1 MNKFFP
7 HHIPFLHVISR
18 WSGRIAS
25 PTLLS
30 DAHALL
36 YSIRSFAA
44 AMLAYYIALSIGLE
58 RPSWAIITVYIVSQ
72 TSVGASLSRSL
83 YRLAG
88 TVAGAGA
95 TVLIVPTFVNMPILC
110 SVMLAGWIT
119 FCLYLSLLERTP
131 RAYAFVLAGYTASL
145 IGFPAVSD
153 PGTVFNIA
161 IVRVQEIMIGIFC
174 AALIHRYVL
183 PTRISGL
190 FNSKLA
196 QTLHAAR
203 QRVADTLA
211 GKSHSV
217 SEPLHFALALQF
229 LQGISHHIPYDFA
242 LSVPVR
248 QARKALHDRLARLA
262 IVNGELHDRLQM
274 MTNMPADMQ
283 RLLEDVQAW
292 LTCADAGKRKSTA
305 DALLKRSAELAH
317 WRGVQIQTFED
328 ALWVNFVRYITESI
342 TLLQQCERLS
352 DAIYHAKSAP
362 ARTEYNA
369 AKGYVFHR
377 DPLSAARIALGAFV
391 IILGGCLVWI
401 YSAWPEGGTTV
412 SILGVCCTL
421 FGSFDTPAPHI
432 VKYIIGSVWGVLIS
446 LIYSFALLPPLSD
459 FPVLVAV
466 LAPVYLLA
474 GSLQARP
481 PTTFLAMGITL
492 TLPVLCELGA
502 HYSGDF
508 ADAANTA
515 IALFVATGF
524 AVISMSLLQT
534 VQADAAI
541 NRLLKLCQRDIRR
554 SVNGVFKGDETHWTN
569 LMIDR
574 AALLLPR
581 LPRSGQSSARALD
594 HLVHF
599 LRVGLCVMHLRRCD
613 TPANNEVNE
622 VLSRLNEVLSRLTH
636 TTETDALRERI
647 AAIAGL
653 CLPATDEPSRQF
665 VDKLVDLHCALRA
678 QNLESANDK

>member
-1 MNKFFP
+1 MNKLFP
-7 HHIPFLHVISR
+7 HPISFLQVISR

-36 YSIRSFAA
+36 YSVRSFAA

-95 TVLIVPTFVNMPILC
+95 TVLIVPTLVNMPILC

-217 SEPLHFALALQF
+217 SEPLHFAQALQF

-248 QARKALHDRLARLA
+248 QARKALHDRLARLV
-262 IVNGELHDRLQM
+262 IVNGELHDRFQM
-274 MTNMPADMQ
+274 MTDMPADMQ
-283 RLLEDVQAW
+283 RLLEEVQAW
-292 LTCADAGKRKSTA
+292 LTCDDAGKRKSTA
-305 DALLKRSAELAH
+305 EALLKRSAALAQ
-317 WRGVQIQTFED
+317 WRDVQIQTFED
-328 ALWVNFVRYITESI
+328 ALWMNFVRYITESI

-362 ARTEYNA
+362 VRTEYNA

-391 IILGGCLVWI
+391 IILSGCLVWI
-401 YSAWPEGGTTV
+401 YSAWPEGGTAV

-466 LAPVYLLA
+466 LAPIYLLA

-613 TPANNEVNE
+613 TPASDEVNE
-622 VLSRLNEVLSRLTH
+622 VLSRLTR

-653 CLPATDEPSRQF
+653 CLPATDETSRQF

-678 QNLESANDK
+678 QNQESANDK

>member
-1 MNKFFP
+1 MSTLTS
-7 HHIPFLHVISR
+7 HHSRFLHAISR

-25 PTLLS
+25 PSLLS

-36 YSIRSFAA
+36 YSVRSFAA
-44 AMLAYYIALSIGLE
+44 AMLAYYVALAIGLE

-95 TVLIVPTFVNMPILC
+95 TVLIVPTFVNTPILC
-110 SVMLAGWIT
+110 SVILAGWIT

-145 IGFPAVSD
+145 IGFPAVAD

-161 IVRVQEIMIGIFC
+161 LIRVQEIAIGIVC
-174 AALIHRYVL
+174 AALIHRYIL
-183 PTRISGL
+183 PARISGL

-203 QRVADTLA
+203 QRIADTLA
-211 GKSHSV
+211 GKADAQ
-217 SEPLHFALALQF
+217 SEPLHLALALQF

-242 LSVPVR
+242 LSVPAR
-248 QARKALHDRLARLA
+248 QARKALHDRLARLVV
-262 IVNGELHDRLQM
+262 VNGEVRDRLQ
-274 MTNMPADMQ
+274 TIAEMPAAMQ
-283 RLLEDVQAW
+283 ALLNDVQVW
-292 LTCADAGKRKSTA
+292 LTCDDTGQRKNA
-305 DALLKRSAELAH
+305 AEALQQRSAQLAQ
-317 WRGVQIQTFED
+317 RLAAQALTFED
-328 ALWVNFVRYITESI
+328 ALRVNFLRYIAELI

-352 DAIYHAKSAP
+352 EAIHHARPAP
-362 ARTEYNA
+362 AQAEDRVAT
-369 AKGYVFHR
+369 GYVFHR
-377 DPLSAARIALGAFV
+377 DPLSAARTALGAFV
-391 IILGGCLVWI
+391 IILSGCLLWI
-401 YSAWPEGGTTV
+401 YSAWPDGGTAV

-432 VKYIIGSVWGVLIS
+432 VKYIIGSVWGVVIS

-481 PTTFLAMGITL
+481 PTTFMAMGITL

-502 HYSGDF
+502 RYSGDF

-515 IALFVATGF
+515 IALFFATGF
-524 AVISMSLLQT
+524 AVIGMSLLQT

-541 NRLLKLCQRDIRR
+541 KRLLKLCQRDIRR
-554 SVNGVFKGDETHWTN
+554 SVSGVFKGDETHWTN

-594 HLVHF
+594 RLVHF
-599 LRVGLCVMHLRRCD
+599 LRIGLCVMRLRRCE
-613 TPANNEVNE
+613 TPAG
-622 VLSRLNEVLSRLTH
+622 SDIHEVLSRLTH
-636 TTETDALRERI
+636 TTETEALRERI
-647 AAIAGL
+647 AAMANR
-653 CLPATDEPSRQF
+653 CLPAREEQSCQF
-665 VDKLVDLHCALRA
+665 VDRLVDLHCALRT
-678 QNLESANDK
+678 QNEEPTHDK

>member
-1 MNKFFP
+1 MSTLTS
-7 HHIPFLHVISR
+7 HHSRFLHAISR

-25 PTLLS
+25 AALLS

-44 AMLAYYIALSIGLE
+44 AMLAYYLALAIGLE

-95 TVLIVPTFVNMPILC
+95 TVLIVPTFVNTPILC
-110 SVMLAGWIT
+110 SVMLTGWIT

-145 IGFPAVSD
+145 IGFPAVAD

-161 IVRVQEIMIGIFC
+161 LIRVQEIAIGIVC
-174 AALIHRYVL
+174 AALIHRYIL
-183 PTRISGL
+183 PSRISGL

-203 QRVADTLA
+203 QRIADTLA
-211 GKSHSV
+211 GKADAQ
-217 SEPLHFALALQF
+217 SEPLHLALALQF

-242 LSVPVR
+242 LSVPAR
-248 QARKALHDRLARLA
+248 QARKALHDRLARLV
-262 IVNGELHDRLQM
+262 IVNGEVRDRLQAIAQ
-274 MTNMPADMQ
+274 MPAAMQ
-283 RLLEDVQAW
+283 TLLNDVQAW
-292 LTCADAGKRKSTA
+292 LTCDDTGQRKNA
-305 DALLKRSAELAH
+305 AEALHQRSAQLAQ
-317 WRGVQIQTFED
+317 RLAAQALTFED
-328 ALWVNFVRYITESI
+328 ALRVNFLRYIAELI

-352 DAIYHAKSAP
+352 EAIHHARPASAQ
-362 ARTEYNA
+362 TEDRA
-369 AKGYVFHR
+369 ATGYVFHR
-377 DPLSAARIALGAFV
+377 DPLSAARTALGALV
-391 IILGGCLVWI
+391 IILSGCLLWI
-401 YSAWPEGGTTV
+401 YSAWPDGGTAV

-432 VKYIIGSVWGVLIS
+432 VKYIIGSVWGVIIS
-446 LIYSFALLPPLSD
+446 LIYSFALLPRSAISPCWWRCLPRSICLPD
-459 FPVLVAV
+459 RCRRGPHHLYGDGDHPDAACA
-466 LAPVYLLA
+466 LRA
-474 GSLQARP
+474 GRALQR
-481 PTTFLAMGITL
+481 
-492 TLPVLCELGA
+492 
-502 HYSGDF
+502 DF

-515 IALFVATGF
+515 IALFFATGF
-524 AVISMSLLQT
+524 AVIGMSLLQT

-541 NRLLKLCQRDIRR
+541 KRLLKLCQRDIRR
-554 SVNGVFKGDETHWTN
+554 SVSGVFKGDETHWTN

-594 HLVHF
+594 RLVHF
-599 LRVGLCVMHLRRCD
+599 LRVGLCVMRLRRCE
-613 TPANNEVNE
+613 TPAG
-622 VLSRLNEVLSRLTH
+622 SDIHEVLSRLTR
-636 TTETDALRERI
+636 TTETEALRERI
-647 AAIAGL
+647 AAMADR
-653 CLPATDEPSRQF
+653 CLPARDEQSCQF
-665 VDKLVDLHCALRA
+665 VDRLVDLHCALRT
-678 QNLESANDK
+678 QNEEPTHDK

>member
-1 MNKFFP
+1 MSKFTP
-7 HHIPFLHVISR
+7 HHSRALHAISR

-25 PTLLS
+25 PALLS

-36 YSIRSFAA
+36 YSVRSFVA
-44 AMLAYYIALSIGLE
+44 AMLAYYIALAIGLE

-95 TVLIVPTFVNMPILC
+95 TVLIVPTFVNTPILC
-110 SVMLAGWIT
+110 SVILAGWIS

-161 IVRVQEIMIGIFC
+161 IIRLQEITIGIVC
-174 AALIHRYVL
+174 AALIHRYIL

-196 QTLHAAR
+196 QTLQATR
-203 QRVADTLA
+203 QRIADTLA
-211 GKSHSV
+211 GKSNAQ
-217 SEPLHFALALQF
+217 SEPLHLALALQF
-229 LQGISHHIPYDFA
+229 LQGVSHHIPYDFA

-248 QARKALHDRLARLA
+248 QARKALHDRLARLV
-262 IVNGELHDRLQM
+262 IVNGELCDRLQAIAE
-274 MTNMPADMQ
+274 MPADMQ
-283 RLLEDVQAW
+283 TLLDDVQAW
-292 LTCADAGKRKSTA
+292 LTCDDTGKRKKTA
-305 DALLKRSAELAH
+305 DALQQRSAQLAQRH
-317 WRGVQIQTFED
+317 AAQALTFEE
-328 ALWVNFVRYITESI
+328 ALRVNFLRYIVELM

-352 DAIYHAKSAP
+352 DAIHHAKSAP
-362 ARTEYNA
+362 IQAEDHA

-377 DPLSAARIALGAFV
+377 DALSAARTVLGAFV
-391 IILGGCLVWI
+391 IILGGCLLWI
-401 YSAWPEGGTTV
+401 YSAWPDGGTAV

-432 VKYIIGSVWGVLIS
+432 VKYIIGSIWGVLIS

-459 FPVLVAV
+459 FPVLVAA

-481 PTTFLAMGITL
+481 PTTFMAMGITL

-502 HYSGDF
+502 RYSGDF

-515 IALFVATGF
+515 IALFFATGF
-524 AVISMSLLQT
+524 AVIGMSLLQT

-581 LPRSGQSSARALD
+581 LPRSGPSSARALES
-594 HLVHF
+594 LVHF
-599 LRVGLCVMHLRRCD
+599 LRIGLCVMRLRRCD
-613 TPANNEVNE
+613 TPAGSEINE
-622 VLSRLNEVLSRLTH
+622 VLYHLTG
-636 TTETDALRERI
+636 TTETAVLRERLAVM
-647 AAIAGL
+647 AAL
-653 CLPATDEPSRQF
+653 CLPATNEQSCQF
-665 VDKLVDLHCALRA
+665 VDRLVDLHCALRTK
-678 QNLESANDK
+678 NKEPTHDK

>member
-1 MNKFFP
+1 MSTLTS
-7 HHIPFLHVISR
+7 HHSRFLHAISR

-25 PTLLS
+25 PSLLS

-36 YSIRSFAA
+36 YSVRSFAA
-44 AMLAYYIALSIGLE
+44 AMLAYYVALAIGLE

-95 TVLIVPTFVNMPILC
+95 TVLIVPTFVNTPILC
-110 SVMLAGWIT
+110 SVILAGWIT

-145 IGFPAVSD
+145 IGFPAVAD
-153 PGTVFNIA
+153 PGTMFNIA
-161 IVRVQEIMIGIFC
+161 LIRVQEIAIGIVC
-174 AALIHRYVL
+174 AALIHRYIL
-183 PTRISGL
+183 PARISGL

-203 QRVADTLA
+203 QRIADTLA
-211 GKSHSV
+211 GKADAQ
-217 SEPLHFALALQF
+217 SEPLHLALALQF

-242 LSVPVR
+242 LSVPAR
-248 QARKALHDRLARLA
+248 QARKALHDRLARLV
-262 IVNGELHDRLQM
+262 IVNGEVRDRLQIIAE
-274 MTNMPADMQ
+274 MPAAMQ
-283 RLLEDVQAW
+283 ALLNDVQVW
-292 LTCADAGKRKSTA
+292 LTCDDTGQRKNA
-305 DALLKRSAELAH
+305 AEALQQRSAQLAQ
-317 WRGVQIQTFED
+317 RLAAQALTFED
-328 ALWVNFVRYITESI
+328 ALRVNFLRYIAELI

-352 DAIYHAKSAP
+352 EAIHHARPAP
-362 ARTEYNA
+362 AQAEDRA
-369 AKGYVFHR
+369 ATGYVFHR
-377 DPLSAARIALGAFV
+377 DPLSAARTALGAFV
-391 IILGGCLVWI
+391 IILSGCLLWI
-401 YSAWPEGGTTV
+401 YSAWPDGGTAV

-432 VKYIIGSVWGVLIS
+432 VKYIIGSVWGVVIS

-481 PTTFLAMGITL
+481 PTTFMAMGITL

-502 HYSGDF
+502 RYSGDF

-515 IALFVATGF
+515 IALFFATGF
-524 AVISMSLLQT
+524 AVIGMSLLQT

-541 NRLLKLCQRDIRR
+541 KRLLKLCQRDIRR
-554 SVNGVFKGDETHWTN
+554 SVSGVFKGDETHWTN

-594 HLVHF
+594 RLVHF
-599 LRVGLCVMHLRRCD
+599 LRIGICVMRLRRCE
-613 TPANNEVNE
+613 TPAG
-622 VLSRLNEVLSRLTH
+622 SDIHEVLSRLTH
-636 TTETDALRERI
+636 TTETEALRERI
-647 AAIAGL
+647 AAMANR
-653 CLPATDEPSRQF
+653 CLPAREEQSCQF
-665 VDKLVDLHCALRA
+665 VDRLVDLHCALRT
-678 QNLESANDK
+678 QNEEPTHDK

>member
-36 YSIRSFAA
+36 YSARSFAA

-229 LQGISHHIPYDFA
+229 LKGISHHIPYDFA

-305 DALLKRSAELAH
+305 DALLKRSAGLAH

-401 YSAWPEGGTTV
+401 YSAWPEGGTAV

-581 LPRSGQSSARALD
+581 LPRSGQSSVRALD

-599 LRVGLCVMHLRRCD
+599 LRIGLCVMHLRRCD
-613 TPANNEVNE
+613 TPANNEV
-622 VLSRLNEVLSRLTH
+622 NEVLSRLTH

>member
-1 MNKFFP
+1 MSTLTS
-7 HHIPFLHVISR
+7 HHSRFLHAISR

-25 PTLLS
+25 PSLLS

-36 YSIRSFAA
+36 YSVRSFAA
-44 AMLAYYIALSIGLE
+44 AMLAYYVALAIGLE

-95 TVLIVPTFVNMPILC
+95 TVLIVPTFVNTPILC
-110 SVMLAGWIT
+110 SVILAGWIT

-145 IGFPAVSD
+145 IGFPAVAD

-161 IVRVQEIMIGIFC
+161 LIRVQEIAIGIVC
-174 AALIHRYVL
+174 AALIHRYIL
-183 PTRISGL
+183 PARISGL

-203 QRVADTLA
+203 QRIADTLA
-211 GKSHSV
+211 GKADAQ
-217 SEPLHFALALQF
+217 SEPLHLALALQF

-242 LSVPVR
+242 LSVPAR
-248 QARKALHDRLARLA
+248 QARKALHDRLARLV
-262 IVNGELHDRLQM
+262 IVNGEVRDRLQ
-274 MTNMPADMQ
+274 TIAEMPAAMQ
-283 RLLEDVQAW
+283 ALLNDVQVW
-292 LTCADAGKRKSTA
+292 LTCDDTGQRKNA
-305 DALLKRSAELAH
+305 AEALQQRSAQLA
-317 WRGVQIQTFED
+317 RRLAAQALTFED
-328 ALWVNFVRYITESI
+328 ALRVNFLRYIAELI

-352 DAIYHAKSAP
+352 EAIHHARPAP
-362 ARTEYNA
+362 AQAEDRA
-369 AKGYVFHR
+369 ATGYVFHR
-377 DPLSAARIALGAFV
+377 DPLSAARTALGAFV
-391 IILGGCLVWI
+391 IILSGCLLWI
-401 YSAWPEGGTTV
+401 YSAWPDGGTAV

-432 VKYIIGSVWGVLIS
+432 VKYIIGSVWGVVIS

-481 PTTFLAMGITL
+481 PTTFMAMGITL

-502 HYSGDF
+502 RYSGDF

-515 IALFVATGF
+515 IALFFATGF
-524 AVISMSLLQT
+524 AVIGMSLLQT

-541 NRLLKLCQRDIRR
+541 KRLLKLCQRDIRR
-554 SVNGVFKGDETHWTN
+554 SVSGVFKGDETHWTN

-594 HLVHF
+594 RLVHF
-599 LRVGLCVMHLRRCD
+599 LRIGLCVMRLRRCE
-613 TPANNEVNE
+613 TPAGSDIHEM
-622 VLSRLNEVLSRLTH
+622 LSRLTH
-636 TTETDALRERI
+636 TTETEALRERI
-647 AAIAGL
+647 AAMANR
-653 CLPATDEPSRQF
+653 CLPAREEQSCQF
-665 VDKLVDLHCALRA
+665 VDRLVDLHCALRT
-678 QNLESANDK
+678 QNEEPTHDR

>member
-1 MNKFFP
+1 MSKFTP
-7 HHIPFLHVISR
+7 HHSRALHAISR

-25 PTLLS
+25 PALLS

-36 YSIRSFAA
+36 YSVRSFVA
-44 AMLAYYIALSIGLE
+44 AMLAYYIALAIGLE

-95 TVLIVPTFVNMPILC
+95 TVLIVPTFVNTPILC
-110 SVMLAGWIT
+110 SVILASWIS

-161 IVRVQEIMIGIFC
+161 IIRLQEITIGIVC
-174 AALIHRYVL
+174 AALIHRYIL

-196 QTLHAAR
+196 QTLQATR
-203 QRVADTLA
+203 QRIADTLA
-211 GKSHSV
+211 GKSNAQ
-217 SEPLHFALALQF
+217 SEPLHLALALQF
-229 LQGISHHIPYDFA
+229 LQGVSHHIPYDFA

-248 QARKALHDRLARLA
+248 QARKALHDRLARLV
-262 IVNGELHDRLQM
+262 IVNGELCDRLQAIAE
-274 MTNMPADMQ
+274 MPADMQ
-283 RLLEDVQAW
+283 TLLDDVQAW
-292 LTCADAGKRKSTA
+292 LTCDDTGKRKKTA
-305 DALLKRSAELAH
+305 DALQQRSAQLAQRH
-317 WRGVQIQTFED
+317 AAQALTFEE
-328 ALWVNFVRYITESI
+328 ALRVNFLRYIVELM

-352 DAIYHAKSAP
+352 DAIHHAKSAP
-362 ARTEYNA
+362 IQAEDHA

-377 DPLSAARIALGAFV
+377 DALSAARTALGAFV
-391 IILGGCLVWI
+391 IILGGCLLWI
-401 YSAWPEGGTTV
+401 YSAWPDGGTAV

-459 FPVLVAV
+459 FPVLVAA

-481 PTTFLAMGITL
+481 PTTFMAMGITL

-502 HYSGDF
+502 RYSGDF

-515 IALFVATGF
+515 IALFFATGF
-524 AVISMSLLQT
+524 AVIGMSLLQT

-554 SVNGVFKGDETHWTN
+554 SVNGVFKDDETHWTN

-581 LPRSGQSSARALD
+581 LPRSGPSSARALES
-594 HLVHF
+594 LVHF
-599 LRVGLCVMHLRRCD
+599 LRIGLCVMRLRRCD
-613 TPANNEVNE
+613 TPAGSEINE
-622 VLSRLNEVLSRLTH
+622 VLYHLTG
-636 TTETDALRERI
+636 TTETAVLRERLAVM
-647 AAIAGL
+647 AAL
-653 CLPATDEPSRQF
+653 CLPATNEQSCQF
-665 VDKLVDLHCALRA
+665 VDRLVDLHCALRT
-678 QNLESANDK
+678 QNKEPTHDK

>member
-1 MNKFFP
+1 
-7 HHIPFLHVISR
+7 
-18 WSGRIAS
+18 
-25 PTLLS
+25 
-30 DAHALL
+30 
-36 YSIRSFAA
+36 
-44 AMLAYYIALSIGLE
+44 MLAYYLALSIGLE

-72 TSVGASLSRSL
+72 TSVGASLSRCL

-110 SVMLAGWIT
+110 SMMLTAWIS
-119 FCLYLSLLERTP
+119 FCLWLSLLERTP

-145 IGFPAVSD
+145 IGFPAVAD

-161 IVRVQEIMIGIFC
+161 ITRVQEIAIGIVC
-174 AALIHRYVL
+174 AALIHRYIL
-183 PTRISGL
+183 PSRISGL

-203 QRVADTLA
+203 QRLADTLA
-211 GKSHSV
+211 GKSDAA
-217 SEPLHFALALQF
+217 SEPLHLALALQF
-229 LQGISHHIPYDFA
+229 LQGISHHIPYDFS

-248 QARKALHDRLARLA
+248 QARKALHDRLARLV

-274 MTNMPADMQ
+274 IEALPTDVQ
-283 RLLEDVQAW
+283 TLLEDVQAW
-292 LTCADAGKRKSTA
+292 LICEDAGKRKSA
-305 DALLKRSAELAH
+305 AEALQKRSAQ
-317 WRGVQIQTFED
+317 WCTVQVQTFED
-328 ALWVNFVRYITESI
+328 ALHVNVVRYIAELI
-342 TLLQQCERLS
+342 TLIQQCERLA
-352 DAIYHAKSAP
+352 DAIHHEKRVPVQSEP
-362 ARTEYNA
+362 DGT
-369 AKGYVFHR
+369 KGYVFHR
-377 DPLSAARIALGAFV
+377 DPLSAARTALGAFA
-391 IILGGCLVWI
+391 IILSGCLIWI
-401 YSAWPEGGTTV
+401 YSAWPDGGTAV

-446 LIYSFALLPPLSD
+446 LIYSFALLPQVSD

-466 LAPVYLLA
+466 LAPAYLFA

-481 PTTFLAMGITL
+481 PTTFMAMGITL

-508 ADAANTA
+508 ADATNTA
-515 IALFVATGF
+515 IALFFATGF
-524 AVISMSLLQT
+524 AVVSMSVLQT

-554 SVNGVFKGDETHWTN
+554 SVKGVFKGDERHWTN

-581 LPRSGQSSARALD
+581 LQRSGHSSAWALY
-594 HLVHF
+594 HLVHA
-599 LRVGLCVMHLRRCD
+599 LRIGLCVMHLRRFN
-613 TPANNEVNE
+613 TSASSEINE
-622 VLSRLNEVLSRLTH
+622 VLHLLTR
-636 TTETDALRERI
+636 TTQTEALRERI
-647 AAIAGL
+647 SAMADR
-653 CLPATDEPSRQF
+653 CLPAADEPSRQF
-665 VDKLVDLHCALRA
+665 VDRLVDLHCALRV
-678 QNLESANDK
+678 QNKEPANDQ

>member
-1 MNKFFP
+1 MRKFTP
-7 HHIPFLHVISR
+7 YHSRALHAISR

-25 PTLLS
+25 PALLS

-36 YSIRSFAA
+36 YSVRSFVA
-44 AMLAYYIALSIGLE
+44 AMLAYYIALAIGLE

-95 TVLIVPTFVNMPILC
+95 TVLIVPTFVNTPILC
-110 SVMLAGWIT
+110 SVILAGWIS

-161 IVRVQEIMIGIFC
+161 IIRLQEITIGIVC
-174 AALIHRYVL
+174 AALIHRYIL

-196 QTLHAAR
+196 QTLQATR
-203 QRVADTLA
+203 QRIADTLA
-211 GKSHSV
+211 GKSNAQ
-217 SEPLHFALALQF
+217 SEPLHLALALQF
-229 LQGISHHIPYDFA
+229 LQGVSHHIPYDFA

-248 QARKALHDRLARLA
+248 QARKALHDRLARLV
-262 IVNGELHDRLQM
+262 IVNGELCDRLQAIAE
-274 MTNMPADMQ
+274 MPADMQ
-283 RLLEDVQAW
+283 TLLDDVQAW
-292 LTCADAGKRKSTA
+292 LTCDDTGKRKKTA
-305 DALLKRSAELAH
+305 DALQQRSAQLAQRH
-317 WRGVQIQTFED
+317 AAQ
-328 ALWVNFVRYITESI
+328 ALRVNFLRYIVELM

-352 DAIYHAKSAP
+352 DAIHHAKSAP
-362 ARTEYNA
+362 IQAEDHA

-377 DPLSAARIALGAFV
+377 DALSAARTALGAFV
-391 IILGGCLVWI
+391 IILGGCLLWI
-401 YSAWPEGGTTV
+401 YSAWPDGGTAV

-459 FPVLVAV
+459 FPVLVAA

-481 PTTFLAMGITL
+481 PTTFMAMGITL

-502 HYSGDF
+502 RYSGDF

-515 IALFVATGF
+515 IALFFATGF
-524 AVISMSLLQT
+524 AVIGMSLLQT

-581 LPRSGQSSARALD
+581 LPRSGPSSARALES
-594 HLVHF
+594 LVHF
-599 LRVGLCVMHLRRCD
+599 LRIGLCVMRLRRCD
-613 TPANNEVNE
+613 TPAGSEINE
-622 VLSRLNEVLSRLTH
+622 VLYHLTG
-636 TTETDALRERI
+636 TTETAVLRERLAVM
-647 AAIAGL
+647 AAL
-653 CLPATDEPSRQF
+653 CLPATNEQSCQF
-665 VDKLVDLHCALRA
+665 VDRLVDLHCALRT
-678 QNLESANDK
+678 QNKEPTHDK

>member
-1 MNKFFP
+1 MSKFTP
-7 HHIPFLHVISR
+7 HHSRALHAISR
-18 WSGRIAS
+18 WSDRIAS
-25 PTLLS
+25 PALLS

-36 YSIRSFAA
+36 YSVRSFVA
-44 AMLAYYIALSIGLE
+44 AMLAYYIALAIGLE

-95 TVLIVPTFVNMPILC
+95 TVLIVPTFVNTPILC
-110 SVMLAGWIT
+110 SVILAGWIS

-161 IVRVQEIMIGIFC
+161 IIRLQEITIGIVC
-174 AALIHRYVL
+174 AALIHRYIL

-196 QTLHAAR
+196 QTLQAMR
-203 QRVADTLA
+203 QRIADTLA
-211 GKSHSV
+211 GKSNAQ
-217 SEPLHFALALQF
+217 SEPLHLALALQF
-229 LQGISHHIPYDFA
+229 LQGVSHHIPYDFA

-248 QARKALHDRLARLA
+248 QARKALHDRLARLV
-262 IVNGELHDRLQM
+262 IVNGELCDRLQAIAE
-274 MTNMPADMQ
+274 MPADMQ
-283 RLLEDVQAW
+283 TLLDDVQAW
-292 LTCADAGKRKSTA
+292 LTCDDTGKRKKTA
-305 DALLKRSAELAH
+305 DALQQRSAQLAQRH
-317 WRGVQIQTFED
+317 AAQALTFEE
-328 ALWVNFVRYITESI
+328 ALRVNFLRYIVELM

-352 DAIYHAKSAP
+352 DAIHHAKSAP
-362 ARTEYNA
+362 IQAEDHA

-377 DPLSAARIALGAFV
+377 DALSAARTALGAFV
-391 IILGGCLVWI
+391 IILGGCLLWI
-401 YSAWPEGGTTV
+401 YSAWPDGGTAV

-459 FPVLVAV
+459 FPVLVAA

-481 PTTFLAMGITL
+481 PTTFMAMGITL

-502 HYSGDF
+502 RYSGDF

-515 IALFVATGF
+515 IALFFATGF
-524 AVISMSLLQT
+524 AVIGMSLLQT

-581 LPRSGQSSARALD
+581 LPRSGPSSARALES
-594 HLVHF
+594 LVHF
-599 LRVGLCVMHLRRCD
+599 LRIGLCVMRLRRCD
-613 TPANNEVNE
+613 TPAGSEINE
-622 VLSRLNEVLSRLTH
+622 VLYHLTG
-636 TTETDALRERI
+636 TTETAVLRERLAVM
-647 AAIAGL
+647 AAL
-653 CLPATDEPSRQF
+653 CLPATNEQSCQF
-665 VDKLVDLHCALRA
+665 VDRLVDLHCALRT
-678 QNLESANDK
+678 QNKEPTHDK

>member
-1 MNKFFP
+1 MSKFTP
-7 HHIPFLHVISR
+7 HHSRALHAISR

-25 PTLLS
+25 PALLS

-36 YSIRSFAA
+36 YSVRSFVA
-44 AMLAYYIALSIGLE
+44 AMLAYYIALAIGLE

-95 TVLIVPTFVNMPILC
+95 TVLIVPTFVNTPILC
-110 SVMLAGWIT
+110 SVILAGWIS

-161 IVRVQEIMIGIFC
+161 IIRLQEITIGIVC
-174 AALIHRYVL
+174 AALIHRYIL

-196 QTLHAAR
+196 QTLQATR
-203 QRVADTLA
+203 QRIADTLA
-211 GKSHSV
+211 GKSNAQ
-217 SEPLHFALALQF
+217 SEPLHLALTLQF
-229 LQGISHHIPYDFA
+229 LQGVSHHIPYDFA

-248 QARKALHDRLARLA
+248 QARKALHDRLARLV
-262 IVNGELHDRLQM
+262 IVNGELCDRLQAIAE
-274 MTNMPADMQ
+274 MPADMQ
-283 RLLEDVQAW
+283 TLLDDVQAW
-292 LTCADAGKRKSTA
+292 LTCDDTGKRKKTA
-305 DALLKRSAELAH
+305 DALQQRSAQLAQRH
-317 WRGVQIQTFED
+317 AAQALTFEE
-328 ALWVNFVRYITESI
+328 ALRVNFLRYIVELM

-352 DAIYHAKSAP
+352 DAIHHAKSAP
-362 ARTEYNA
+362 IQAEDHA

-377 DPLSAARIALGAFV
+377 DALSAARTALGAFV
-391 IILGGCLVWI
+391 IILGGCLLWI
-401 YSAWPEGGTTV
+401 YSAWPDGGTAV

-459 FPVLVAV
+459 FPVLVAA

-481 PTTFLAMGITL
+481 PTTFMAMGITL

-502 HYSGDF
+502 RYSGDF

-515 IALFVATGF
+515 IALFFATGF
-524 AVISMSLLQT
+524 AVIGMSLLQT

-581 LPRSGQSSARALD
+581 LPRSGPSSARALES
-594 HLVHF
+594 LVHF
-599 LRVGLCVMHLRRCD
+599 LRIGLCVMRLRRCD
-613 TPANNEVNE
+613 TPAGSEINE
-622 VLSRLNEVLSRLTH
+622 VLYHLTG
-636 TTETDALRERI
+636 TTETAVLRERLAVM
-647 AAIAGL
+647 AAL
-653 CLPATDEPSRQF
+653 CLPATNEQSCQF
-665 VDKLVDLHCALRA
+665 VDRLVDLHCALQT
-678 QNLESANDK
+678 QNKEPTHDK

>member
-1 MNKFFP
+1 MSTLTS
-7 HHIPFLHVISR
+7 HHSRFLHAISR

-25 PTLLS
+25 PSLLS

-36 YSIRSFAA
+36 YSVRSFAA
-44 AMLAYYIALSIGLE
+44 AMLAYYVALAIGLE
-58 RPSWAIITVYIVSQ
+58 RPSWAIITVYIVSH

-95 TVLIVPTFVNMPILC
+95 TVLIVPTFVNTPILC
-110 SVMLAGWIT
+110 SVILAGWIT

-145 IGFPAVSD
+145 IGFPAVAD

-161 IVRVQEIMIGIFC
+161 LIRVQEIAIGIVC
-174 AALIHRYVL
+174 AALIHRYIL
-183 PTRISGL
+183 PARISGL

-203 QRVADTLA
+203 QRIADTLA
-211 GKSHSV
+211 GKADAQ
-217 SEPLHFALALQF
+217 SEPLHLALALQF

-242 LSVPVR
+242 LSVPAR
-248 QARKALHDRLARLA
+248 QARKALHDRLARLV
-262 IVNGELHDRLQM
+262 IVNGEVRDRLQ
-274 MTNMPADMQ
+274 TIAEMPAAMQ
-283 RLLEDVQAW
+283 ALLNDVQVW
-292 LTCADAGKRKSTA
+292 LTCDDTGQRKNA
-305 DALLKRSAELAH
+305 AEALQQRSAQLA
-317 WRGVQIQTFED
+317 RRLAAQALTFED
-328 ALWVNFVRYITESI
+328 ALRVNFLRYIAELI

-352 DAIYHAKSAP
+352 EAIHHARPAP
-362 ARTEYNA
+362 AQAEDRVAT
-369 AKGYVFHR
+369 GYVFHR
-377 DPLSAARIALGAFV
+377 DPLSAARTALGAFV
-391 IILGGCLVWI
+391 IILSGCLLWI
-401 YSAWPEGGTTV
+401 YSAWPDGGTAV

-432 VKYIIGSVWGVLIS
+432 VKYIIGSVWGVVIS

-481 PTTFLAMGITL
+481 PTTFMAMGITL

-502 HYSGDF
+502 RYSGDF

-515 IALFVATGF
+515 IALFFATGF
-524 AVISMSLLQT
+524 AVIGMSLLQT

-541 NRLLKLCQRDIRR
+541 KRLLKLCQRDIRR
-554 SVNGVFKGDETHWTN
+554 SVSGVFKGDETHWTN

-594 HLVHF
+594 RLVHF
-599 LRVGLCVMHLRRCD
+599 LRIGLCVMRLRRCE
-613 TPANNEVNE
+613 TPAG
-622 VLSRLNEVLSRLTH
+622 SDIHEVLSRLTH
-636 TTETDALRERI
+636 TTETEALRERI
-647 AAIAGL
+647 AAMANR
-653 CLPATDEPSRQF
+653 CLPAREEQSCQF
-665 VDKLVDLHCALRA
+665 VDRLVDLHCALRT
-678 QNLESANDK
+678 QNEEPTHDK

>member
-1 MNKFFP
+1 MSTLTS
-7 HHIPFLHVISR
+7 HQSRFLHAISR

-25 PTLLS
+25 PSLLS

-36 YSIRSFAA
+36 YSVRSFAA
-44 AMLAYYIALSIGLE
+44 AMLAYYVALAIGLE

-95 TVLIVPTFVNMPILC
+95 TVLIVPTFVNTPILC
-110 SVMLAGWIT
+110 SVILAGWIA

-145 IGFPAVSD
+145 IGFPAVAD

-161 IVRVQEIMIGIFC
+161 LIRVQEIAIGIVC
-174 AALIHRYVL
+174 AALIHRYIL
-183 PTRISGL
+183 PARISGL

-203 QRVADTLA
+203 QRIANTLA
-211 GKSHSV
+211 GKADAQ
-217 SEPLHFALALQF
+217 SEPLHLALALQF

-242 LSVPVR
+242 LSVPAR
-248 QARKALHDRLARLA
+248 QARKALHDRLARLV
-262 IVNGELHDRLQM
+262 IVNGEVRDRLQIIAE
-274 MTNMPADMQ
+274 MPAAMQ
-283 RLLEDVQAW
+283 ALLNDVQVW
-292 LTCADAGKRKSTA
+292 LTCDDTGQRKNA
-305 DALLKRSAELAH
+305 AEALQQRSAQLAQ
-317 WRGVQIQTFED
+317 RLAAQALTFED
-328 ALWVNFVRYITESI
+328 ALRVNFLRYIAELI

-352 DAIYHAKSAP
+352 EAIHHARPAP
-362 ARTEYNA
+362 AQAEDRA
-369 AKGYVFHR
+369 ATGYVFHR
-377 DPLSAARIALGAFV
+377 DPLSAARTALGAFV
-391 IILGGCLVWI
+391 IILSGCLLWI
-401 YSAWPEGGTTV
+401 YSAWPDGGTAV

-432 VKYIIGSVWGVLIS
+432 VKYIIGSVWGVVIS

-481 PTTFLAMGITL
+481 PTTFMAMGITL

-502 HYSGDF
+502 RYSGDF

-515 IALFVATGF
+515 IALFFATGF
-524 AVISMSLLQT
+524 AVIGMSLLQT

-541 NRLLKLCQRDIRR
+541 KRLLKLCQRDIRR
-554 SVNGVFKGDETHWTN
+554 SVSGVFKGDETHWTN

-594 HLVHF
+594 RLVHF
-599 LRVGLCVMHLRRCD
+599 LRIGLCVMRLRRCE
-613 TPANNEVNE
+613 TPAG
-622 VLSRLNEVLSRLTH
+622 SDIHEVLSRLTH
-636 TTETDALRERI
+636 TTETEALRERI
-647 AAIAGL
+647 AAMANR
-653 CLPATDEPSRQF
+653 CLPAREEQSCQF
-665 VDKLVDLHCALRA
+665 VDRLVDLHCALRT
-678 QNLESANDK
+678 QNEEPTHDK

>member
-1 MNKFFP
+1 MSKFTP
-7 HHIPFLHVISR
+7 HHSRALHAISR

-25 PTLLS
+25 PALLS

-36 YSIRSFAA
+36 YSVRSFVA
-44 AMLAYYIALSIGLE
+44 AMLAYYIALAIGLE

-95 TVLIVPTFVNMPILC
+95 TVLIVPTFVNTPILC
-110 SVMLAGWIT
+110 SVILASWIS

-161 IVRVQEIMIGIFC
+161 IIRLQEITIGIVC
-174 AALIHRYVL
+174 AALIHRYIL

-196 QTLHAAR
+196 QTLQATR
-203 QRVADTLA
+203 QRIADTLA
-211 GKSHSV
+211 GKSNAQ
-217 SEPLHFALALQF
+217 SEPLHLALALQF
-229 LQGISHHIPYDFA
+229 LQGVSHHIPYDFA

-248 QARKALHDRLARLA
+248 QARKALHDRLARLV
-262 IVNGELHDRLQM
+262 IVNGELCDRLQAIAE
-274 MTNMPADMQ
+274 MPADMQ
-283 RLLEDVQAW
+283 TLLDDVQAW
-292 LTCADAGKRKSTA
+292 LTCDDTGKRKKTA
-305 DALLKRSAELAH
+305 DALQQRSAQLAQRH
-317 WRGVQIQTFED
+317 AAQALTFEA
-328 ALWVNFVRYITESI
+328 ALRVNFLRYIVELM

-352 DAIYHAKSAP
+352 DAIHHAKSAP
-362 ARTEYNA
+362 IQAEDHA

-377 DPLSAARIALGAFV
+377 DALSAARTALGAFV
-391 IILGGCLVWI
+391 IILGGCLLWI
-401 YSAWPEGGTTV
+401 YSAWPDGGTAV

-459 FPVLVAV
+459 FPVLVAA

-481 PTTFLAMGITL
+481 PTTFMAMGITL

-502 HYSGDF
+502 RYSGDF

-515 IALFVATGF
+515 IALFFATGF
-524 AVISMSLLQT
+524 AVIGMSLLQT

-581 LPRSGQSSARALD
+581 LPRSGPSSARALES
-594 HLVHF
+594 LVHF
-599 LRVGLCVMHLRRCD
+599 LRIGLCVMRLRRCD
-613 TPANNEVNE
+613 TPAGSEINE
-622 VLSRLNEVLSRLTH
+622 VLYHLTG
-636 TTETDALRERI
+636 TTETAVLRERLAVM
-647 AAIAGL
+647 AAL
-653 CLPATDEPSRQF
+653 CLPATNEQSCQF
-665 VDKLVDLHCALRA
+665 VDRLVDLHCALRT
-678 QNLESANDK
+678 QNKEPTHDK

>member
-1 MNKFFP
+1 MSTLTS
-7 HHIPFLHVISR
+7 HHSRFLHAISR

-25 PTLLS
+25 PSLLS

-36 YSIRSFAA
+36 YSVRSFAA
-44 AMLAYYIALSIGLE
+44 AMLAYYVALAIGLE

-95 TVLIVPTFVNMPILC
+95 TVLIVPTFVNTPILC
-110 SVMLAGWIT
+110 SVILAGWIT

-145 IGFPAVSD
+145 IGFPAVAD

-161 IVRVQEIMIGIFC
+161 IIRVQEIAIGIVC
-174 AALIHRYVL
+174 AALIHRYIL
-183 PTRISGL
+183 PARISGL

-203 QRVADTLA
+203 QRIADTLA
-211 GKSHSV
+211 GKADAQ
-217 SEPLHFALALQF
+217 SEPLHLALALQF

-242 LSVPVR
+242 LSVPAR
-248 QARKALHDRLARLA
+248 QARKALHDRLARLV
-262 IVNGELHDRLQM
+262 IVNGEVRDRLQIIAG
-274 MTNMPADMQ
+274 MPAAMQ
-283 RLLEDVQAW
+283 ALLNDVQVW
-292 LTCADAGKRKSTA
+292 LTCDDTGQRKNA
-305 DALLKRSAELAH
+305 AEALQQRSAQLA
-317 WRGVQIQTFED
+317 RRLAAQALTFED
-328 ALWVNFVRYITESI
+328 ALRVNFLRYIAELI

-352 DAIYHAKSAP
+352 EAIHHARPAP
-362 ARTEYNA
+362 AQAEDRA
-369 AKGYVFHR
+369 ATGYVFHR
-377 DPLSAARIALGAFV
+377 DPLSAARTALGAFV
-391 IILGGCLVWI
+391 IILSGCLLWI
-401 YSAWPEGGTTV
+401 YSAWPDGGTAV

-432 VKYIIGSVWGVLIS
+432 VKYIIGSVWGVVIS

-481 PTTFLAMGITL
+481 PTTFMAMGITL

-502 HYSGDF
+502 RYSGDF

-515 IALFVATGF
+515 IALFFATGF
-524 AVISMSLLQT
+524 AVIGMSLLQT

-541 NRLLKLCQRDIRR
+541 KRLLKLCQRDIRR
-554 SVNGVFKGDETHWTN
+554 SVSGVFKGDETHWTN

-594 HLVHF
+594 RLVHF
-599 LRVGLCVMHLRRCD
+599 LRIGLCVMRLRRCE
-613 TPANNEVNE
+613 TPAG
-622 VLSRLNEVLSRLTH
+622 SDIHEVLSRLTH
-636 TTETDALRERI
+636 TTETEALRERI
-647 AAIAGL
+647 AAMANR
-653 CLPATDEPSRQF
+653 CLPAREEQSCQF
-665 VDKLVDLHCALRA
+665 VDRLVDLHCALRT
-678 QNLESANDK
+678 QNEEPTHDK

>member
-1 MNKFFP
+1 MSTLTS
-7 HHIPFLHVISR
+7 HHSRFLHAISR

-25 PTLLS
+25 PSLLS

-36 YSIRSFAA
+36 YSVRSFAA
-44 AMLAYYIALSIGLE
+44 AMLAYYVALAIGLE

-95 TVLIVPTFVNMPILC
+95 TVLIVPTFVNTPILC
-110 SVMLAGWIT
+110 SVILAGWIT

-145 IGFPAVSD
+145 IGFPAVAD

-161 IVRVQEIMIGIFC
+161 LIRVQEIAIGIVC
-174 AALIHRYVL
+174 AALIHRYIL
-183 PTRISGL
+183 PARISGL

-203 QRVADTLA
+203 QRIADTLA
-211 GKSHSV
+211 GKADAQ
-217 SEPLHFALALQF
+217 SEPLHLALALQF

-242 LSVPVR
+242 LSVPAR
-248 QARKALHDRLARLA
+248 QARKALHDRLARLV
-262 IVNGELHDRLQM
+262 IVNGEVRDRLQ
-274 MTNMPADMQ
+274 TIAEMPAAMQ
-283 RLLEDVQAW
+283 ALLNDVQVW
-292 LTCADAGKRKSTA
+292 LTCDDTGQRKNA
-305 DALLKRSAELAH
+305 AEALQQRSAQLA
-317 WRGVQIQTFED
+317 RRLAAQALTFED
-328 ALWVNFVRYITESI
+328 ALRVNFLRYIAELI

-352 DAIYHAKSAP
+352 EAIHHARPAP
-362 ARTEYNA
+362 AQAEDRVAT
-369 AKGYVFHR
+369 GYVFHR
-377 DPLSAARIALGAFV
+377 DPLSAARTALGAFV
-391 IILGGCLVWI
+391 IILSGCLLWI
-401 YSAWPEGGTTV
+401 YSAWPDGGTAV

-432 VKYIIGSVWGVLIS
+432 VKYIIGSVWGVVIS

-481 PTTFLAMGITL
+481 PTTFMAMGITL

-502 HYSGDF
+502 RYSGDF

-515 IALFVATGF
+515 IALFFATGF
-524 AVISMSLLQT
+524 AVIGMSLLQT

-541 NRLLKLCQRDIRR
+541 KRLLKLCQRDIRR
-554 SVNGVFKGDETHWTN
+554 SVSGVFKGDETHWTN

-594 HLVHF
+594 RLVHF
-599 LRVGLCVMHLRRCD
+599 LRIGLCVMRLRRCE
-613 TPANNEVNE
+613 TPAGSDIHEM
-622 VLSRLNEVLSRLTH
+622 LSRLTR
-636 TTETDALRERI
+636 TTETEALRERI
-647 AAIAGL
+647 AAMANR
-653 CLPATDEPSRQF
+653 CLPAREEQSCQF
-665 VDKLVDLHCALRA
+665 VDRLVDLHCALRT
-678 QNLESANDK
+678 QNEEPTHDK

>member
-1 MNKFFP
+1 MSKFTP
-7 HHIPFLHVISR
+7 HHSRALHAISR

-25 PTLLS
+25 PALLS

-36 YSIRSFAA
+36 YSVRSFVA
-44 AMLAYYIALSIGLE
+44 AMLAYYIALAIGLE

-95 TVLIVPTFVNMPILC
+95 TVLIVPTFVNTPILC
-110 SVMLAGWIT
+110 SVILAGWIS

-161 IVRVQEIMIGIFC
+161 IIRLQEITIGIVC
-174 AALIHRYVL
+174 AALIHRYIL

-196 QTLHAAR
+196 QTLQATR
-203 QRVADTLA
+203 QRIADTLA
-211 GKSHSV
+211 GKSNAQ
-217 SEPLHFALALQF
+217 SEPLHLALALQF
-229 LQGISHHIPYDFA
+229 LQGVSHHIPYDFA

-248 QARKALHDRLARLA
+248 QARKALHDRLARLV
-262 IVNGELHDRLQM
+262 IVNGELCDRLQAIAE
-274 MTNMPADMQ
+274 MPADMQ
-283 RLLEDVQAW
+283 TLLDDVQAW
-292 LTCADAGKRKSTA
+292 LTCDDTGKRKKTA
-305 DALLKRSAELAH
+305 DALQQRSAQLAQRH
-317 WRGVQIQTFED
+317 AAQALTFEE
-328 ALWVNFVRYITESI
+328 ALRVNFLRYIVELM

-352 DAIYHAKSAP
+352 DAIHHAKSAP
-362 ARTEYNA
+362 IQAEDHA

-377 DPLSAARIALGAFV
+377 DALSAARTALGAFV
-391 IILGGCLVWI
+391 IILGGCLLWI
-401 YSAWPEGGTTV
+401 YSAWPDGGTAV

-459 FPVLVAV
+459 FPVLVAA

-481 PTTFLAMGITL
+481 PTTFMAMGITL

-502 HYSGDF
+502 RYSGDF

-515 IALFVATGF
+515 IALFFATGF
-524 AVISMSLLQT
+524 AVIGMSLLQT

-554 SVNGVFKGDETHWTN
+554 SVNGVFKDDETHWTN

-581 LPRSGQSSARALD
+581 LPRSGPSSARALES
-594 HLVHF
+594 LVHF
-599 LRVGLCVMHLRRCD
+599 LRIGLCVMRLRRCD
-613 TPANNEVNE
+613 TPAGSEINE
-622 VLSRLNEVLSRLTH
+622 VLYHLTG
-636 TTETDALRERI
+636 TTETAVLRERLAVM
-647 AAIAGL
+647 AAL
-653 CLPATDEPSRQF
+653 CLPATNEQSCQF
-665 VDKLVDLHCALRA
+665 VDRLVDLHCALRT
-678 QNLESANDK
+678 QNKEPTHDK

>member
-1 MNKFFP
+1 MSTLTS
-7 HHIPFLHVISR
+7 HHSRFLHAISR

-25 PTLLS
+25 PSLLS

-36 YSIRSFAA
+36 YSVRSFVA
-44 AMLAYYIALSIGLE
+44 AMLAYYIALAIGLE

-95 TVLIVPTFVNMPILC
+95 TVLIVPTFVNTPILC
-110 SVMLAGWIT
+110 SVILAGWIT

-145 IGFPAVSD
+145 IGFPAVAD

-161 IVRVQEIMIGIFC
+161 LIRVQEIAIGIVC
-174 AALIHRYVL
+174 AALIHRYIL
-183 PTRISGL
+183 PARISGL

-203 QRVADTLA
+203 QRIADTLA
-211 GKSHSV
+211 GKADAQ
-217 SEPLHFALALQF
+217 SEPLHLALALQF

-242 LSVPVR
+242 LSVPAR
-248 QARKALHDRLARLA
+248 QARKALHDRLARLV
-262 IVNGELHDRLQM
+262 IVNGEVRDRLQ
-274 MTNMPADMQ
+274 TIAEMPAAMQ
-283 RLLEDVQAW
+283 ALLNDVQVW
-292 LTCADAGKRKSTA
+292 LTCDDTGQRKNA
-305 DALLKRSAELAH
+305 AEALQQRSAQLA
-317 WRGVQIQTFED
+317 RRLAAQALTFED
-328 ALWVNFVRYITESI
+328 ALRVNFLRYIAELI

-352 DAIYHAKSAP
+352 EAIHHARPAP
-362 ARTEYNA
+362 AQAEDRVAT
-369 AKGYVFHR
+369 GYVFHR
-377 DPLSAARIALGAFV
+377 DPLSAARTALGAFV
-391 IILGGCLVWI
+391 IILSGCLLWI
-401 YSAWPEGGTTV
+401 YSAWPDGGTAV

-432 VKYIIGSVWGVLIS
+432 VKYIIGSVWGVVIS

-481 PTTFLAMGITL
+481 PTTFMAMGITL

-502 HYSGDF
+502 RYSGDF

-515 IALFVATGF
+515 IALFFATGF
-524 AVISMSLLQT
+524 AVIGMSLLQT

-541 NRLLKLCQRDIRR
+541 KRLLKLCQRDIRR
-554 SVNGVFKGDETHWTN
+554 SVSGVFKGDETHWTN

-594 HLVHF
+594 RLVHF
-599 LRVGLCVMHLRRCD
+599 LRIGLCVMRLRRCE
-613 TPANNEVNE
+613 TPAG
-622 VLSRLNEVLSRLTH
+622 SDIHEVLSRLTH
-636 TTETDALRERI
+636 TTETEALRERI
-647 AAIAGL
+647 AAMANR
-653 CLPATDEPSRQF
+653 CLPAREEQSCQF
-665 VDKLVDLHCALRA
+665 VDRLVDLHCALRT
-678 QNLESANDK
+678 QNEEPTHDK

>member
-1 MNKFFP
+1 MSKFTP
-7 HHIPFLHVISR
+7 HHSRALHAISR

-25 PTLLS
+25 PALLS

-36 YSIRSFAA
+36 YSVRSFVA
-44 AMLAYYIALSIGLE
+44 AMLAYYIALAIGLE

-95 TVLIVPTFVNMPILC
+95 TVLIVPTFVNTPILC
-110 SVMLAGWIT
+110 SVILAGWIS

-161 IVRVQEIMIGIFC
+161 IIRLQEITIGIVC
-174 AALIHRYVL
+174 AALIHRYIL

-196 QTLHAAR
+196 QTLQATR
-203 QRVADTLA
+203 QRIADTLA
-211 GKSHSV
+211 GKSNAQ
-217 SEPLHFALALQF
+217 SEPLHLALALQF
-229 LQGISHHIPYDFA
+229 LQGVSHHIPYDFA
-242 LSVPVR
+242 LSVPAR
-248 QARKALHDRLARLA
+248 QARKALHDRLARLV
-262 IVNGELHDRLQM
+262 IVNGELCDRLQAIAE
-274 MTNMPADMQ
+274 MPADIQ
-283 RLLEDVQAW
+283 TLLDDVQAW
-292 LTCADAGKRKSTA
+292 LTCDDTGKRKKTA
-305 DALLKRSAELAH
+305 DALQQRSAQLAQRH
-317 WRGVQIQTFED
+317 AAQALTFEE
-328 ALWVNFVRYITESI
+328 ALRVNFLRYIVELMA
-342 TLLQQCERLS
+342 LLQQCERLS
-352 DAIYHAKSAP
+352 DAIHHAKSAP
-362 ARTEYNA
+362 IQAEDHA

-377 DPLSAARIALGAFV
+377 DALSAARTALGAFV
-391 IILGGCLVWI
+391 IILGGCLLWI
-401 YSAWPEGGTTV
+401 YSAWPDGGTAV

-432 VKYIIGSVWGVLIS
+432 VKYIIGSIWGVLIS

-459 FPVLVAV
+459 FPVLVAS

-481 PTTFLAMGITL
+481 PTTFMAMGITL

-502 HYSGDF
+502 RYSGDF

-515 IALFVATGF
+515 IALFFATGF
-524 AVISMSLLQT
+524 AVIGMSLLQT

-581 LPRSGQSSARALD
+581 LPRSGPSSARALES
-594 HLVHF
+594 LVHF
-599 LRVGLCVMHLRRCD
+599 LRIGLCVMRLRRCD
-613 TPANNEVNE
+613 TPAGSEINE
-622 VLSRLNEVLSRLTH
+622 VLYHLTG
-636 TTETDALRERI
+636 TTETAVLRERLAVM
-647 AAIAGL
+647 AAL
-653 CLPATDEPSRQF
+653 CLPATNEQSCQF
-665 VDKLVDLHCALRA
+665 VDRLVDLHCALRT
-678 QNLESANDK
+678 QNKEPTHDK

>member
-1 MNKFFP
+1 MSKFTP
-7 HHIPFLHVISR
+7 HHSRALHAISR
-18 WSGRIAS
+18 WSDRIAS
-25 PTLLS
+25 PALLS

-36 YSIRSFAA
+36 YSVRSFVA
-44 AMLAYYIALSIGLE
+44 AMLAYYIALAIGLE

-95 TVLIVPTFVNMPILC
+95 TVLIVPTFVNTPILC
-110 SVMLAGWIT
+110 SVILASWIS

-161 IVRVQEIMIGIFC
+161 IIRLQEITIGIVC
-174 AALIHRYVL
+174 AALIHRYIL

-196 QTLHAAR
+196 QTLQATR
-203 QRVADTLA
+203 QRIADTLA
-211 GKSHSV
+211 GKSNAQ
-217 SEPLHFALALQF
+217 SEPLHLALALQF
-229 LQGISHHIPYDFA
+229 LQGVSHHIPYDFA

-248 QARKALHDRLARLA
+248 QARKALHDRLARLV
-262 IVNGELHDRLQM
+262 IVNGELCDRLQAIAE
-274 MTNMPADMQ
+274 MPADMQ
-283 RLLEDVQAW
+283 TLLDDVQAW
-292 LTCADAGKRKSTA
+292 LTCDDTGKRKKTA
-305 DALLKRSAELAH
+305 DALQQRSAQLAQRH
-317 WRGVQIQTFED
+317 AAQALTFEE
-328 ALWVNFVRYITESI
+328 ALRVNFLRYIVELM

-352 DAIYHAKSAP
+352 DAIHHAKSAP
-362 ARTEYNA
+362 IQAEDHA

-377 DPLSAARIALGAFV
+377 DALSAARTALGAFV
-391 IILGGCLVWI
+391 IILGGCLLWI
-401 YSAWPEGGTTV
+401 YSAWPDGGTAV

-459 FPVLVAV
+459 FPVLAAA

-481 PTTFLAMGITL
+481 PTTFMAMGITL

-502 HYSGDF
+502 RYSGDF

-515 IALFVATGF
+515 IALFFATGF
-524 AVISMSLLQT
+524 AVIGMSLLQT

-581 LPRSGQSSARALD
+581 LPRSGPSSARALES
-594 HLVHF
+594 LVHF
-599 LRVGLCVMHLRRCD
+599 LRIGLCVMRLRRCD
-613 TPANNEVNE
+613 TPAGSEINE
-622 VLSRLNEVLSRLTH
+622 VLYHLTG
-636 TTETDALRERI
+636 TTETAVLRERLAVM
-647 AAIAGL
+647 AAL
-653 CLPATDEPSRQF
+653 CLPATNEQSCQF
-665 VDKLVDLHCALRA
+665 VDRLVDLHCALRT
-678 QNLESANDK
+678 QNKEPTHDK

>member
-1 MNKFFP
+1 MSKFTP
-7 HHIPFLHVISR
+7 HHSRALHAISR

-25 PTLLS
+25 PALLS

-36 YSIRSFAA
+36 YSVRSFVA
-44 AMLAYYIALSIGLE
+44 AMLAYYIALAIGLE

-95 TVLIVPTFVNMPILC
+95 TVLIVPTFVNTPILC
-110 SVMLAGWIT
+110 SVILASWIS

-131 RAYAFVLAGYTASL
+131 RAYAFLLAGYTASL

-161 IVRVQEIMIGIFC
+161 IIRLQEITIGIVC
-174 AALIHRYVL
+174 AALIHRYIL

-196 QTLHAAR
+196 QTLQATR
-203 QRVADTLA
+203 QRIADTLA
-211 GKSHSV
+211 GKSNAQ
-217 SEPLHFALALQF
+217 SEPLHLALALQF
-229 LQGISHHIPYDFA
+229 LQGVSHHIPYDFA
-242 LSVPVR
+242 LSVPAR
-248 QARKALHDRLARLA
+248 QARKALHDRLARLV
-262 IVNGELHDRLQM
+262 IVNGELCDRLQAIAE
-274 MTNMPADMQ
+274 MPADMQ
-283 RLLEDVQAW
+283 TLLDDVQAW
-292 LTCADAGKRKSTA
+292 LTCDDTGKRKKTA
-305 DALLKRSAELAH
+305 DALQQRSAQLAQRH
-317 WRGVQIQTFED
+317 AAQALTFEE
-328 ALWVNFVRYITESI
+328 ALRVNFLRYIVELM

-352 DAIYHAKSAP
+352 DAIHHAKSAP
-362 ARTEYNA
+362 IQAEDHA

-377 DPLSAARIALGAFV
+377 DALSAARTALGAFV
-391 IILGGCLVWI
+391 IILGGCLLWI
-401 YSAWPEGGTTV
+401 YSAWPDGGTAV

-459 FPVLVAV
+459 FPVLVAA

-481 PTTFLAMGITL
+481 PTTFMAMGITL

-502 HYSGDF
+502 RYSGDF

-515 IALFVATGF
+515 IALFFATGF
-524 AVISMSLLQT
+524 AVIGMSLLQT

-581 LPRSGQSSARALD
+581 LPRSGPSSARALES
-594 HLVHF
+594 LVHF
-599 LRVGLCVMHLRRCD
+599 LRIGLCVMRLRRCD
-613 TPANNEVNE
+613 TPAGSEINE
-622 VLSRLNEVLSRLTH
+622 VLYHLTG
-636 TTETDALRERI
+636 TTETAVLRERLAVM
-647 AAIAGL
+647 AAL
-653 CLPATDEPSRQF
+653 CLPATNEQSCQF
-665 VDKLVDLHCALRA
+665 VDRLVDLHCALRT
-678 QNLESANDK
+678 QNKEPTHDK

>member
-1 MNKFFP
+1 MSKLSF
-7 HHIPFLHVISR
+7 HHSPLLHAINR
-18 WSGRIAS
+18 WSGRMAT
-25 PTLLS
+25 PALLS

-44 AMLAYYIALSIGLE
+44 AMLAYYLALAIGLE

-95 TVLIVPTFVNMPILC
+95 TVLIVPTFVNTPILC
-110 SVMLAGWIT
+110 SVMLTGWIT

-145 IGFPAVSD
+145 IGFPAVAD

-161 IVRVQEIMIGIFC
+161 IIRVQEIVIGIAC
-174 AALIHRYVL
+174 AALIHRYIL

-196 QTLHAAR
+196 QTLDAAR
-203 QRVADTLA
+203 QRIADTLA
-211 GKSHSV
+211 GKSDAQ
-217 SEPLHFALALQF
+217 SEPLHLALALQF

-248 QARKALHDRLARLA
+248 QARKALHDRLARLV
-262 IVNGELHDRLQM
+262 IVNGELRDRLQAIAQ
-274 MTNMPADMQ
+274 MPADT
-283 RLLEDVQAW
+283 RTLLDDVQAW
-292 LTCADAGKRKSTA
+292 LNCGDSGKRKNTA
-305 DALLKRSAELAH
+305 KTLQQRSAQLAQ
-317 WRGVQIQTFED
+317 RYAAQALTFED
-328 ALWVNFVRYITESI
+328 ALQVNFLRYIAESI
-342 TLLQQCERLS
+342 ALLQQCERLS
-352 DAIYHAKSAP
+352 EAIHHARP
-362 ARTEYNA
+362 ATMQAEDRT

-377 DPLSAARIALGAFV
+377 DPLSAARTALGAFV
-391 IILGGCLVWI
+391 IILSGCLAWI
-401 YSAWPEGGTTV
+401 YSAWPDGGTAV

-432 VKYIIGSVWGVLIS
+432 VKYIIGSVWGVIIS
-446 LIYSFALLPPLSD
+446 LIYSFALLPPIGD

-481 PTTFLAMGITL
+481 PTTFMAMGITL

-502 HYSGDF
+502 RYSGDF

-515 IALFVATGF
+515 IALFLATGF
-524 AVISMSLLQT
+524 AVIGMSLLQT

-554 SVNGVFKGDETHWTN
+554 SVNGAFKGDETHWTN

-574 AALLLPR
+574 VALLLPR

-594 HLVHF
+594 RLVHF
-599 LRVGLCVMHLRRCD
+599 LRIGLCVMRLRRCE
-613 TPANNEVNE
+613 TPAGSDIHE
-622 VLSRLNEVLSRLTH
+622 VLYRLTH
-636 TTETDALRERI
+636 TTETEALCERI
-647 AAIAGL
+647 AAMADS
-653 CLPATDEPSRQF
+653 CLPTTDEHSRQL
-665 VDKLVDLHCALRA
+665 VDSLVDLHCALRA
-678 QNLESANDK
+678 QNEEPTHDQ

>member
-1 MNKFFP
+1 MSTLTS
-7 HHIPFLHVISR
+7 HHSRFLHAISR

-25 PTLLS
+25 PSLLS

-36 YSIRSFAA
+36 YSVRSFAA
-44 AMLAYYIALSIGLE
+44 AMLAYYVALAIGLE

-95 TVLIVPTFVNMPILC
+95 TVLIVPTFVNTPILC
-110 SVMLAGWIT
+110 SVILAGWIT

-145 IGFPAVSD
+145 IGFPAVAD

-161 IVRVQEIMIGIFC
+161 LIRVQEIAIGIVC
-174 AALIHRYVL
+174 AALIHRYIL
-183 PTRISGL
+183 PARISGL

-203 QRVADTLA
+203 QRIADTLA
-211 GKSHSV
+211 GKADAQ
-217 SEPLHFALALQF
+217 SEPLHLALALQF

-242 LSVPVR
+242 LSVPAR
-248 QARKALHDRLARLA
+248 QARKALHDRLARLV
-262 IVNGELHDRLQM
+262 IVNGEVRDRLQIIAG
-274 MTNMPADMQ
+274 MPAAMQ
-283 RLLEDVQAW
+283 ALLNDVQVW
-292 LTCADAGKRKSTA
+292 LTCDDTGQRKNA
-305 DALLKRSAELAH
+305 AEALQQRSAQLAQ
-317 WRGVQIQTFED
+317 RLAAQALTFED
-328 ALWVNFVRYITESI
+328 ALRVNFLRYIAELI

-352 DAIYHAKSAP
+352 EAIHHARPAP
-362 ARTEYNA
+362 AQAEDRA
-369 AKGYVFHR
+369 ATGYVFHR
-377 DPLSAARIALGAFV
+377 DPLSAARTALGAFV
-391 IILGGCLVWI
+391 IILSGCLLWI
-401 YSAWPEGGTTV
+401 YSAWPDGGTAV

-432 VKYIIGSVWGVLIS
+432 VKYIIGSVWGVVIS

-481 PTTFLAMGITL
+481 PTTFMAMGITL

-502 HYSGDF
+502 RYSGDF

-515 IALFVATGF
+515 IALFFATGF
-524 AVISMSLLQT
+524 AVIGMSLLQT

-541 NRLLKLCQRDIRR
+541 KRLLKLCQRDIRR
-554 SVNGVFKGDETHWTN
+554 SVSGVFKGDETHWTN

-594 HLVHF
+594 RLVHF
-599 LRVGLCVMHLRRCD
+599 LRIGLCVMRLRRCE
-613 TPANNEVNE
+613 TPAG
-622 VLSRLNEVLSRLTH
+622 SDIHEVLSRLTH
-636 TTETDALRERI
+636 TTETEALRERI
-647 AAIAGL
+647 AAMANR
-653 CLPATDEPSRQF
+653 CLPAREEQSCQF
-665 VDKLVDLHCALRA
+665 VDRLVDLHCALRT
-678 QNLESANDK
+678 QNEEPTHDK

>member
-1 MNKFFP
+1 MSKFTP
-7 HHIPFLHVISR
+7 HHSRALHAISR

-25 PTLLS
+25 PALLS

-36 YSIRSFAA
+36 YSVRSFVA
-44 AMLAYYIALSIGLE
+44 AMLAYYIALAIGLE

-95 TVLIVPTFVNMPILC
+95 TVLIVPTFVNTPILC
-110 SVMLAGWIT
+110 SVILAGWIS

-161 IVRVQEIMIGIFC
+161 IIRLQEITIGIVC
-174 AALIHRYVL
+174 AALIHRYIL

-196 QTLHAAR
+196 QTLQATR
-203 QRVADTLA
+203 QRIADTLA
-211 GKSHSV
+211 GKSNAQ
-217 SEPLHFALALQF
+217 SEPLHLALALQF
-229 LQGISHHIPYDFA
+229 LQGVSHHIPYDFA
-242 LSVPVR
+242 LSVPAR
-248 QARKALHDRLARLA
+248 QARKALHDRLARLV
-262 IVNGELHDRLQM
+262 IVNGELCDRLQAIAE
-274 MTNMPADMQ
+274 MPADMQ
-283 RLLEDVQAW
+283 TLLDDVQAW
-292 LTCADAGKRKSTA
+292 LTCDDTGKRKKTA
-305 DALLKRSAELAH
+305 DALQQRSAQLAQRH
-317 WRGVQIQTFED
+317 AAQALTFEE
-328 ALWVNFVRYITESI
+328 ALRVNFLRYIVELMA
-342 TLLQQCERLS
+342 LLQQCERLS
-352 DAIYHAKSAP
+352 DAIHHAKSAP
-362 ARTEYNA
+362 IQAEDHA

-377 DPLSAARIALGAFV
+377 DALSAARTALGAFV
-391 IILGGCLVWI
+391 IILGGCLLWI
-401 YSAWPEGGTTV
+401 YSAWPDGGTAV

-432 VKYIIGSVWGVLIS
+432 VKYIIGSIWGVLIS

-459 FPVLVAV
+459 FPVLVAA

-481 PTTFLAMGITL
+481 PTTFMAMGITL

-502 HYSGDF
+502 RYSGDF

-515 IALFVATGF
+515 IALFFATGF
-524 AVISMSLLQT
+524 AVIGMSLLQT

-581 LPRSGQSSARALD
+581 LPRSGPSSARALES
-594 HLVHF
+594 LVHF
-599 LRVGLCVMHLRRCD
+599 LRIGLCVMRLRRCD
-613 TPANNEVNE
+613 TPAGSEINE
-622 VLSRLNEVLSRLTH
+622 VLYHLTG
-636 TTETDALRERI
+636 TTETAVLRERLAVM
-647 AAIAGL
+647 AAL
-653 CLPATDEPSRQF
+653 CLPATNEQSCQF
-665 VDKLVDLHCALRA
+665 VDRLVDLHCALRT
-678 QNLESANDK
+678 QNKEPTHDK

>member
-1 MNKFFP
+1 MNIFNLR
-7 HHIPFLHVISR
+7 HMPFLHAITR

-25 PTLLS
+25 PALLS

-44 AMLAYYIALSIGLE
+44 AMLAYYVALSIGLE

-72 TSVGASLSRSL
+72 TSVGASLSRCL

-88 TVAGAGA
+88 TVAGAAA

-110 SVMLAGWIT
+110 SVMLTGWIT
-119 FCLYLSLLERTP
+119 FCLWLSLLERTP

-145 IGFPAVSD
+145 IGFPTVSD
-153 PGTVFNIA
+153 PGSVFNIA
-161 IVRVQEIMIGIFC
+161 IVRVQEITIGIVC
-174 AALIHRYVL
+174 AALIHRYIL
-183 PTRISGL
+183 PSRISGL

-196 QTLHAAR
+196 QMLHAAR
-203 QRVADTLA
+203 QRVAATLA
-211 GKSHSV
+211 GKSDAV
-217 SEPLHFALALQF
+217 SEPLHLALALQF

-248 QARKALHDRLARLA
+248 QARKALHDRLARLV
-262 IVNGELHDRLQM
+262 IVNAELHDRLQM
-274 MTNMPADMQ
+274 MTEMPADMQ
-283 RLLEDVQAW
+283 TLLEDVQAW
-292 LTCADAGKRKSTA
+292 LICEDASTCKITAG
-305 DALLKRSAELAH
+305 ALQKRSAQWCA
-317 WRGVQIQTFED
+317 VQVQTLEE
-328 ALWVNFVRYITESI
+328 ALHVNVVRYIAELI
-342 TLLQQCERLS
+342 TLIQQCERLA
-352 DAIYHAKSAP
+352 DAIHHARSAP
-362 ARTEYNA
+362 AQTEDKA

-377 DPLSAARIALGAFV
+377 DPVSAARTALGAFV
-391 IILGGCLVWI
+391 IILSGCLVWI
-401 YSAWPEGGTTV
+401 YSAWPDGGTAV

-432 VKYIIGSVWGVLIS
+432 VKYIIGSIWGVLIS
-446 LIYSFALLPPLSD
+446 LIYSFALLPQVSD

-481 PTTFLAMGITL
+481 PTTFMAMGITL

-508 ADAANTA
+508 ADATNTA
-515 IALFVATGF
+515 IALFFATGF
-524 AVISMSLLQT
+524 AVIGMSVLQT
-534 VQADAAI
+534 VQADVAI

-554 SVNGVFKGDETHWTN
+554 SVNGVFKGDETHWIN

-581 LPRSGQSSARALD
+581 LSRSGPSSAQALD
-594 HLVHF
+594 HLLHA

-613 TPANNEVNE
+613 TPAGSEINT
-622 VLSRLNEVLSRLTH
+622 VLYRLTR
-636 TTETDALRERI
+636 TTQTEALRERI
-647 AAIAGL
+647 ATIAGL
-653 CLPATDEPSRQF
+653 CLPVTDELSRQF

-678 QNLESANDK
+678 QNMDPAND

>member
-1 MNKFFP
+1 MSKLTP
-7 HHIPFLHVISR
+7 HHRRVLQAINR
-18 WSGRIAS
+18 WSGRMAS
-25 PTLLS
+25 PALLS

-36 YSIRSFAA
+36 YSVRSFVA
-44 AMLAYYIALSIGLE
+44 AMLAYYIALAIGLE

-72 TSVGASLSRSL
+72 TSVGASLSRCL

-88 TVAGAGA
+88 TVTGAGA
-95 TVLIVPTFVNMPILC
+95 TVLIVPMFVNTPILC
-110 SVMLAGWIT
+110 SVILAGWIS
-119 FCLYLSLLERTP
+119 FCLCLSLLERTP

-161 IVRVQEIMIGIFC
+161 IIRVQEITTGIVC
-174 AALIHRYVL
+174 AALIHRYIL
-183 PTRISGL
+183 PVRISGL

-196 QTLHAAR
+196 QTLQAAR
-203 QRVADTLA
+203 QRIADTLA
-211 GKSHSV
+211 GRSDAQ
-217 SEPLHFALALQF
+217 SEPLHLALALQF

-248 QARKALHDRLARLA
+248 QARKALHDRLARLV
-262 IVNGELHDRLQM
+262 IVNGELRDRLQAIAE
-274 MTNMPADMQ
+274 MPADMQ
-283 RLLEDVQAW
+283 RLLDDVQAW
-292 LTCADAGKRKSTA
+292 LSCDDTGKRKNAAAT
-305 DALLKRSAELAH
+305 LQQRSAQLAQRH
-317 WRGVQIQTFED
+317 AAQALTFED
-328 ALWVNFVRYITESI
+328 ALRVNFLRYVAELL

-352 DAIYHAKSAP
+352 DAIHHGKTSPMPAEDHAV
-362 ARTEYNA
+362 
-369 AKGYVFHR
+369 KGYVFHR
-377 DPLSAARIALGAFV
+377 DPRSAARTALGAFV
-391 IILGGCLVWI
+391 IILGGCLLWI
-401 YSAWPEGGTTV
+401 YSAWPDGGTAV

-421 FGSFDTPAPHI
+421 FGSFDTPAPHL

-481 PTTFLAMGITL
+481 PTTFMAMGITL

-508 ADAANTA
+508 AAAANTA
-515 IALFVATGF
+515 IALFFATGF
-524 AVISMSLLQT
+524 AVIGMSLLQT

-581 LPRSGQSSARALD
+581 LPRSGPSSARALAR
-594 HLVHF
+594 LVHF
-599 LRVGLCVMHLRRCD
+599 LRIGLCVMRLRRCD
-613 TPANNEVNE
+613 TPAGSDINE
-622 VLSRLNEVLSRLTH
+622 VLSHLTR
-636 TTETDALRERI
+636 TTHTDALRERI
-647 AAIAGL
+647 AAMASL
-653 CLPATDEPSRQF
+653 CLPATDEQSCQF
-665 VDKLVDLHCALRA
+665 VDRLVDLHCALRT
-678 QNLESANDK
+678 QNKEPSHDK

>member
-1 MNKFFP
+1 MSTLTS
-7 HHIPFLHVISR
+7 HHSRFLHAISR
-18 WSGRIAS
+18 WSGRIVS
-25 PTLLS
+25 PSLLS

-36 YSIRSFAA
+36 YSVRSFAA
-44 AMLAYYIALSIGLE
+44 AMLAYYVALAIGLE

-95 TVLIVPTFVNMPILC
+95 TVLIVPTFVNTPILC
-110 SVMLAGWIT
+110 SVILAGWIT

-145 IGFPAVSD
+145 IGFPAVAD

-161 IVRVQEIMIGIFC
+161 LIRVQEIAIGIVC
-174 AALIHRYVL
+174 AALIHRYIL
-183 PTRISGL
+183 PARISGL

-203 QRVADTLA
+203 QRIADTLA
-211 GKSHSV
+211 GKADAQ
-217 SEPLHFALALQF
+217 SEPLHLALALQF

-242 LSVPVR
+242 LSVPAR
-248 QARKALHDRLARLA
+248 QARKALHDRLARLV
-262 IVNGELHDRLQM
+262 IVNGEVRDRLQ
-274 MTNMPADMQ
+274 TIAEMPAAMQ
-283 RLLEDVQAW
+283 ALLNDVQVW
-292 LTCADAGKRKSTA
+292 LTCDDTGQRKNA
-305 DALLKRSAELAH
+305 AEALQQRSAQLA
-317 WRGVQIQTFED
+317 RRLAAQALTFED
-328 ALWVNFVRYITESI
+328 ALRVNFLRYIAELI

-352 DAIYHAKSAP
+352 EAIHHARPAP
-362 ARTEYNA
+362 AQAEDRA
-369 AKGYVFHR
+369 ATGYVFHR
-377 DPLSAARIALGAFV
+377 DPLSAARTALGAFV
-391 IILGGCLVWI
+391 IILSGCLLWI
-401 YSAWPEGGTTV
+401 YSAWPDGGTAV

-432 VKYIIGSVWGVLIS
+432 VKYIIGSVWGVVIS

-481 PTTFLAMGITL
+481 PTTFMAMGITL

-502 HYSGDF
+502 RYSGDF

-515 IALFVATGF
+515 IALFFATGF
-524 AVISMSLLQT
+524 AVIGMSLLQT

-541 NRLLKLCQRDIRR
+541 KRLLKLCQRDIRR
-554 SVNGVFKGDETHWTN
+554 SVSGVVKGDETHWTN

-594 HLVHF
+594 RLVHF
-599 LRVGLCVMHLRRCD
+599 LRIGLCVMRLRRCE
-613 TPANNEVNE
+613 TPVGSDIHE
-622 VLSRLNEVLSRLTH
+622 VLSHLTR
-636 TTETDALRERI
+636 TTETEALRERI
-647 AAIAGL
+647 AAMADR
-653 CLPATDEPSRQF
+653 CLPARDEQSCQF
-665 VDKLVDLHCALRA
+665 VDRLVDLHCALRT
-678 QNLESANDK
+678 QNEEPTHDK

>member
-1 MNKFFP
+1 MSTLTS
-7 HHIPFLHVISR
+7 HHSRFLHAISR

-25 PTLLS
+25 PSLLS

-36 YSIRSFAA
+36 YSVRSFAA
-44 AMLAYYIALSIGLE
+44 AMLAYYVALAIGLE

-95 TVLIVPTFVNMPILC
+95 TVLIVPTFVNTPILC
-110 SVMLAGWIT
+110 SVILAGWIT

-145 IGFPAVSD
+145 IGFPAVAD

-161 IVRVQEIMIGIFC
+161 LIRVQEIAIGIVC
-174 AALIHRYVL
+174 AALIHRYIL
-183 PTRISGL
+183 PARISGL

-203 QRVADTLA
+203 QRIADTLA
-211 GKSHSV
+211 GKADAQ
-217 SEPLHFALALQF
+217 SEPLHLALALQF

-242 LSVPVR
+242 LSVPAR
-248 QARKALHDRLARLA
+248 QARKALHDRLARLV
-262 IVNGELHDRLQM
+262 IVNGEVRDRLQ
-274 MTNMPADMQ
+274 TIAEMPAAMQ
-283 RLLEDVQAW
+283 ALLNDVQVW
-292 LTCADAGKRKSTA
+292 LTCDDTGQRKNA
-305 DALLKRSAELAH
+305 AEALQQRSAQLA
-317 WRGVQIQTFED
+317 RRLAAQALTFED
-328 ALWVNFVRYITESI
+328 ALRVNFLRYIAELI

-352 DAIYHAKSAP
+352 EAIHHARPAP
-362 ARTEYNA
+362 AQAEDRVAT
-369 AKGYVFHR
+369 GYVFHR
-377 DPLSAARIALGAFV
+377 DPLSAARTALGAFV
-391 IILGGCLVWI
+391 IILSGCLLWI
-401 YSAWPEGGTTV
+401 YSAWPDGGTAV

-432 VKYIIGSVWGVLIS
+432 VKYIIGSVWGVVIS

-481 PTTFLAMGITL
+481 PTTFMAMGITL

-502 HYSGDF
+502 RYSGDF

-515 IALFVATGF
+515 IALFFATGF
-524 AVISMSLLQT
+524 AVIGMSLLQT

-541 NRLLKLCQRDIRR
+541 KRLLKLCQRDIRR
-554 SVNGVFKGDETHWTN
+554 SVSGVFKGDETHWTN

-594 HLVHF
+594 RLVHF
-599 LRVGLCVMHLRRCD
+599 LRIGLCVMRLRRCE
-613 TPANNEVNE
+613 TPAG
-622 VLSRLNEVLSRLTH
+622 SDIHEVLSRLTR
-636 TTETDALRERI
+636 TTETEALRERI
-647 AAIAGL
+647 AAMANR
-653 CLPATDEPSRQF
+653 CLPARDEQSCQF
-665 VDKLVDLHCALRA
+665 VDRLVDLHCALRT
-678 QNLESANDK
+678 QNEEPTHDK

>member
-1 MNKFFP
+1 MSKFTP
-7 HHIPFLHVISR
+7 HHSRALHAISR

-25 PTLLS
+25 PALLS

-36 YSIRSFAA
+36 YSVRSFVA
-44 AMLAYYIALSIGLE
+44 AMLAYYIALAIGLE

-95 TVLIVPTFVNMPILC
+95 TVLIVPTFVNTPILC
-110 SVMLAGWIT
+110 SVILAGWIS

-161 IVRVQEIMIGIFC
+161 IIRLQEITIGIVC
-174 AALIHRYVL
+174 AALIHRYIL

-196 QTLHAAR
+196 QTLQATR
-203 QRVADTLA
+203 QRIADTLA
-211 GKSHSV
+211 GKSNAQ
-217 SEPLHFALALQF
+217 SEPLHLALALQF
-229 LQGISHHIPYDFA
+229 LQGVSHHIPYDFA
-242 LSVPVR
+242 LSVPAR
-248 QARKALHDRLARLA
+248 QARKALHDRLARLV
-262 IVNGELHDRLQM
+262 IVNGELCDRLQAIAE
-274 MTNMPADMQ
+274 MPADIQ
-283 RLLEDVQAW
+283 TLLDDVQAW
-292 LTCADAGKRKSTA
+292 LTCDDTGKRKKTA
-305 DALLKRSAELAH
+305 DALQQRSAQLAQRH
-317 WRGVQIQTFED
+317 AAQALTFEE
-328 ALWVNFVRYITESI
+328 ALRVNFLRYIVELMA
-342 TLLQQCERLS
+342 LLQQCERLS
-352 DAIYHAKSAP
+352 DAIHHAKSAP
-362 ARTEYNA
+362 IQAEDHA

-377 DPLSAARIALGAFV
+377 DALSAARTALGAFV
-391 IILGGCLVWI
+391 IILGGCLLWI
-401 YSAWPEGGTTV
+401 YSAWPDGGTAV

-432 VKYIIGSVWGVLIS
+432 VKYIIGSIWGVLIS

-459 FPVLVAV
+459 FPVLVAA

-481 PTTFLAMGITL
+481 PTTFMAMGITL

-502 HYSGDF
+502 RYSGDF

-515 IALFVATGF
+515 IALFFATGF
-524 AVISMSLLQT
+524 AVIGMSLLQT

-581 LPRSGQSSARALD
+581 LPRSGPSSARALES
-594 HLVHF
+594 LVHF
-599 LRVGLCVMHLRRCD
+599 LRIGLCVMRLRRCD
-613 TPANNEVNE
+613 TPAGSEINE
-622 VLSRLNEVLSRLTH
+622 VLYHLTG
-636 TTETDALRERI
+636 TTETAVLRERLAVM
-647 AAIAGL
+647 AAL
-653 CLPATDEPSRQF
+653 CLPATNEQSCQF
-665 VDKLVDLHCALRA
+665 VDRLVDLHCALRT
-678 QNLESANDK
+678 QNKEPTHDK

>member
-1 MNKFFP
+1 MSKFTP
-7 HHIPFLHVISR
+7 HHSRALHAISR

-25 PTLLS
+25 PALLS

-36 YSIRSFAA
+36 YSVRSFVA
-44 AMLAYYIALSIGLE
+44 AMLAYYIALAIGLE

-95 TVLIVPTFVNMPILC
+95 TVLIVPTFVNTPILC
-110 SVMLAGWIT
+110 SVILAGWIS

-161 IVRVQEIMIGIFC
+161 IIRLQEITIGIVC
-174 AALIHRYVL
+174 AALIHRYIL

-196 QTLHAAR
+196 QTLQAAR
-203 QRVADTLA
+203 QRLADTLA
-211 GKSHSV
+211 GKSNAR
-217 SEPLHFALALQF
+217 SEPLHLALALQF
-229 LQGISHHIPYDFA
+229 LQGVSHHIPYDFA

-248 QARKALHDRLARLA
+248 QARKALHDRLARLV
-262 IVNGELHDRLQM
+262 IVNGELCDRLQAIAE
-274 MTNMPADMQ
+274 MPADIQ
-283 RLLEDVQAW
+283 TLLDDVQAW
-292 LTCADAGKRKSTA
+292 LTCDDTGKRKKTA
-305 DALLKRSAELAH
+305 DALQQRSAQLAQRH
-317 WRGVQIQTFED
+317 AAQALTFEE
-328 ALWVNFVRYITESI
+328 ALRVNFLRYIVELM

-352 DAIYHAKSAP
+352 DAIHHAKSAP
-362 ARTEYNA
+362 IQAEDHA

-377 DPLSAARIALGAFV
+377 DALSAARTALGAFV
-391 IILGGCLVWI
+391 IILGGCLLWI
-401 YSAWPEGGTTV
+401 YSAWPDGGTAV

-432 VKYIIGSVWGVLIS
+432 VKYIIGSIWGVLIS

-459 FPVLVAV
+459 FPVLVAA

-481 PTTFLAMGITL
+481 PTTFMAMGITL

-502 HYSGDF
+502 RYSGDF

-515 IALFVATGF
+515 IALFFATGF
-524 AVISMSLLQT
+524 AVIGMSLLQT

-581 LPRSGQSSARALD
+581 LPRSGPSSARALES
-594 HLVHF
+594 LVHF
-599 LRVGLCVMHLRRCD
+599 LRIGLCVMRLRRCD
-613 TPANNEVNE
+613 TPAGSEINE
-622 VLSRLNEVLSRLTH
+622 VLYHLTG
-636 TTETDALRERI
+636 TTETAVLRERLAVM
-647 AAIAGL
+647 AAL
-653 CLPATDEPSRQF
+653 CLPATNEQSCQF
-665 VDKLVDLHCALRA
+665 VDRLVDLHCALRT
-678 QNLESANDK
+678 QNKEPTHDK

>member
-1 MNKFFP
+1 MSTLTS
-7 HHIPFLHVISR
+7 HHSRFLHAISR

-25 PTLLS
+25 PSLLS

-36 YSIRSFAA
+36 YSVRSFAA
-44 AMLAYYIALSIGLE
+44 AMLAYYVALAIGLE

-95 TVLIVPTFVNMPILC
+95 TVLIVPTFVNTPILC
-110 SVMLAGWIT
+110 SVILAGWIT

-145 IGFPAVSD
+145 IGFPAVAD

-161 IVRVQEIMIGIFC
+161 LIRVQEIAIGIVC
-174 AALIHRYVL
+174 AALIHRYIL
-183 PTRISGL
+183 PARISGL

-203 QRVADTLA
+203 QRIADTLA
-211 GKSHSV
+211 GKADAQ
-217 SEPLHFALALQF
+217 SEPLHLALALQF

-242 LSVPVR
+242 LSVPAR
-248 QARKALHDRLARLA
+248 QARKALHDRLARLV
-262 IVNGELHDRLQM
+262 IVNGEVRDRLQIIAE
-274 MTNMPADMQ
+274 MPAAMQ
-283 RLLEDVQAW
+283 ALLNDVQVW
-292 LTCADAGKRKSTA
+292 LTCDNTGQRKNA
-305 DALLKRSAELAH
+305 AEALQQRSAQLAQ
-317 WRGVQIQTFED
+317 RLAAQALTFED
-328 ALWVNFVRYITESI
+328 ALRVNFLRYIAELI

-352 DAIYHAKSAP
+352 EAIHHARPAP
-362 ARTEYNA
+362 AQAEDRA
-369 AKGYVFHR
+369 ATGYVFHR
-377 DPLSAARIALGAFV
+377 DPLSAARTALGAFV
-391 IILGGCLVWI
+391 IILSGCLLWI
-401 YSAWPEGGTTV
+401 YSAWPDGGTAV

-432 VKYIIGSVWGVLIS
+432 VKYIIGSVWGVVIS

-481 PTTFLAMGITL
+481 PTTFMAMGITL

-502 HYSGDF
+502 RYSGDF

-515 IALFVATGF
+515 IALFFATGF
-524 AVISMSLLQT
+524 AVIGMSLLQT
-534 VQADAAI
+534 VQADAA
-541 NRLLKLCQRDIRR
+541 
-554 SVNGVFKGDETHWTN
+554 
-569 LMIDR
+569 
-574 AALLLPR
+574 
-581 LPRSGQSSARALD
+581 
-594 HLVHF
+594 
-599 LRVGLCVMHLRRCD
+599 
-613 TPANNEVNE
+613 
-622 VLSRLNEVLSRLTH
+622 
-636 TTETDALRERI
+636 
-647 AAIAGL
+647 
-653 CLPATDEPSRQF
+653 
-665 VDKLVDLHCALRA
+665 
-678 QNLESANDK
+678 